1 MTALAEVVQDSC
13 VLAQSLVT
21 AARRYVVNECQSC
34 RTTLTVYLSRLV
46 GVDQELST
54 VAKDVKQDSVSAVSM
69 FLKAAAQPR
78 LLLLQPQL
86 AFRPMQ
92 PVVAQVA

>member
-1 MTALAEVVQDSC
+1 
-13 VLAQSLVT
+13 
-21 AARRYVVNECQSC
+21 
-34 RTTLTVYLSRLV
+34 
-46 GVDQELST
+46 VDQELST